1 MSREMVLFEGS
12 PTLGQPAVNRSCN
25 SRSLMMLA
33 GWLFLV
39 THLTR
44 IFHWLFAFACEECE
58 DGAAELGG
66 LLASNSCVDCI
77 FTEAAEGV
85 VLEIGRG
92 CFIF

>member
-44 IFHWLFAFACEECE
+44 IFHWLFAFVCKECK
-58 DGAAELGG
+58 DRAAELGS
-66 LLASNSCVDCI
+66 LLACNSHVDCI
-77 FTEAAEGV
+77 FTKAVEDM
-85 VLEIGRG
+85 VLVSFES
-92 CFIF
+92 